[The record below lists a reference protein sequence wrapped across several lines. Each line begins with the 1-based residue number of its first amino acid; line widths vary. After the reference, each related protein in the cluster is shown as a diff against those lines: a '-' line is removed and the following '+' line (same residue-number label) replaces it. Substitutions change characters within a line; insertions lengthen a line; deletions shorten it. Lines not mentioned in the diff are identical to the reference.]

1 MAQFGSALEWGSR
14 GRGFKSRQPECIP
27 IMKILIT
34 NDDGINAKGLIAL
47 YNSIRKIANQTVIIV
62 PDRERSAV
70 SQAITLHSPIRM
82 KKIKKNIY
90 TIDGTPTDCVY
101 LTTLGAIDFK
111 PDIVI
116 SGINK
121 GPNMGEDIVYSGTVA
136 AAIESTFA
144 GIPAFSISIDA
155 FSGKIY
161 FNTAAEIAQIIVKK
175 IYEKSLPSGI
185 FLNVNVPNLP
195 KEKIKGV
202 KITKL
207 GTRKYRDKLIKQI
220 DPNGNPYFLFSS
232 DDVVWKEEKKSDYYE
247 VKQGY
252 VSITPLH
259 LDLTAY
265 EFIPKLEK
273 WEVKYG

>member
-1 MAQFGSALEWGSR
+1 MNV
-14 GRGFKSRQPECIP
+14 
-27 IMKILIT
+27 LIT
-34 NDDGINAKGLIAL
+34 NDDGINARGLKVL
-47 YNSIRKIANQTVIIV
+47 YNFIKQIADRVVIVV

-70 SQAITLHSPIRM
+70 SQSITLHSPIRM
-82 KKIKKNIY
+82 KKIKKDVY

-101 LTTLGAIDFK
+101 LTILGAVEFK

-144 GIPAFSISIDA
+144 NIPAFSISIDA
-155 FSGKIY
+155 IAGKIY
-161 FNTAAEIAQIIVKK
+161 FETAAEIAKIITEKL
-175 IYEKSLPSGI
+175 YENSLPEGI

-195 KEKIKGV
+195 KDKIKGI

-207 GTRKYRDKLIKQI
+207 GTRRYLDKLIKRI
-220 DPNGNPYFLFSS
+220 DPRGNPYFWLSG
-232 DDVVWKEEKKSDYYE
+232 DDVIWKQEKNSDYYE

-265 EFIPKLEK
+265 EFIPEIKK
-273 WEVKYG
+273 WGINYG

>member
-1 MAQFGSALEWGSR
+1 
-14 GRGFKSRQPECIP
+14 
-27 IMKILIT
+27 MKILIT